1 MLGES
6 MFKFYKYII
15 AIFLFFFVSISLLFA
30 TYSNSAS
37 SSFVDSSVRFFID
50 PIQRVLSAPVVYI
63 SSQVDLIDDLFASYL
78 ENRELKRI
86 SLEFDTLNAENDSL
100 KKENESLK
108 ANLELSTSHPDIDFS
123 VGEVLV
129 RTPSLWT
136 KELIINIGESS
147 NISKNTLVLS
157 NGGVIGTV
165 STVSTDSAVIK
176 LITNS
181 DDFTKI
187 PVKIGSGDNVVYGI
201 LSGYDLDSNTFII
214 NQLNSTS
221 AIETGSS
228 VVTSDLAGTL
238 PANLKIGEVSSV
250 KESND
255 SLNREVYIKPAANF
269 SNIYSV
275 SVVKQ

>member
-1 MLGES
+1 MV
-6 MFKFYKYII
+6 KFYKYII

-30 TYSNSAS
+30 TYSNSDG
-37 SSFVDSSVRFFID
+37 SSFIGSGLRAVVNPLQRILSV
-50 PIQRVLSAPVVYI
+50 PVVYI
-63 SSQVDLIDDLFASYL
+63 SSQIDLIDDLFSSYS
-78 ENRELKRI
+78 ENRDLKRI
-86 SLEFDTLNAENDSL
+86 FLEFDTVKAENDSL
-100 KKENESLK
+100 KKEIESLK
-108 ANLELSTSHPDIDFS
+108 ANLELSSSHPDLIFS

-147 NISKNTLVLS
+147 SINENSLVLS

-275 SVVKQ
+275 SVVLQ

>member
-1 MLGES
+1 

-15 AIFLFFFVSISLLFA
+15 AVFLFFFVSISLLFA
-30 TYSNSAS
+30 TYSNSDS
-37 SSFVDSSVRFFID
+37 SSFVDSSVRFFIN

-63 SSQVDLIDDLFASYL
+63 SSQVDLIDDLFASYS
-78 ENRELKRI
+78 ENRELKSI

-147 NISKNTLVLS
+147 NISKNSLVLS

-187 PVKIGSGDNVVYGI
+187 PVKIGLGDNVVYGI

-214 NQLNSTS
+214 SQLNSTS